1 MKKII
6 IILFIIF
13 VQNIYAQNFEYS
25 IKLEYTHIY
34 NKLNKNIYS
43 YIGKNKILIIEKNDL
58 KEKIETDLENNSI
71 KIQNMDTSEDY
82 SFIDLDSNLFFI
94 NATFDNKNDWFMDT
108 LKIINW
114 KIENK
119 FKKIEKFNCQKATC
133 FFAGRNYNAWF
144 TADIPLSYGP
154 WKLNGL
160 PGLILEVY
168 DDESFFYAVA
178 DKITLKPVEI
188 NNNKYL
194 SNKYLTIKNY
204 INLRDSTMDAN
215 IAAKM
220 QQIKSQ
226 YGRESPQFNLKML
239 KQVEI
244 EKEFEEE

>member
-6 IILFIIF
+6 IILFILF

-94 NATFDNKNDWFMDT
+94 NATFDNKNEWFMDT

-144 TADIPLSYGP
+144 CNDIPIRFGP
-154 WKLNGL
+154 NKFNGL
-160 PGLILEVY
+160 PGLIIEIIDVENKFNYILKNFENNQNKVLLNKKYEEFTKNKKCRNFKELKQLQMDYFKKINSKIISNFGNRNIEVKGISIKI
-168 DDESFFYAVA
+168 DES
-178 DKITLKPVEI
+178 E
-188 NNNKYL
+188 
-194 SNKYLTIKNY
+194 
-204 INLRDSTMDAN
+204 
-215 IAAKM
+215 
-220 QQIKSQ
+220 
-226 YGRESPQFNLKML
+226 
-239 KQVEI
+239 EI
-244 EKEFEEE
+244 E

>member
-1 MKKII
+1 MKKIKLI
-6 IILFIIF
+6 FFILF

-108 LKIINW
+108 LNIINW

-144 TADIPLSYGP
+144 CNDIPIRFGP
-154 WKLNGL
+154 NKFNGL
-160 PGLILEVY
+160 PGLIIEIIDVENKFKYILKNFENNQNKVLLNKKYEEFTKNKKCRNFKELKQLQMDYFKKINSKIISNFGNRNIEVKGISIKI
-168 DDESFFYAVA
+168 DES
-178 DKITLKPVEI
+178 E
-188 NNNKYL
+188 
-194 SNKYLTIKNY
+194 
-204 INLRDSTMDAN
+204 
-215 IAAKM
+215 
-220 QQIKSQ
+220 
-226 YGRESPQFNLKML
+226 
-239 KQVEI
+239 EI
-244 EKEFEEE
+244 E